1 MDISMSG
8 PGLSLPVP
16 LPLPPPL
23 QNGLSEL
30 AHILSQLPHGVMGMG
45 ALIAPNGEVNMD
57 AVNGEWA
64 IMRQRPAI
72 PNPERWMYYT
82 AGRSQPGILVVYT
95 TPT

>member
-1 MDISMSG
+1 MDISMAG
-8 PGLSLPVP
+8 PGLSLPPP

-57 AVNGEWA
+57 AVNGEFTRDTHYGWDMSA
-64 IMRQRPAI
+64 IHRFFQ
-72 PNPERWMYYT
+72 
-82 AGRSQPGILVVYT
+82 QLK
-95 TPT
+95 